1 MPTLAFET
9 LGRQRIAA
17 LMVVAGP
24 FFDTRRE
31 KLVALAVRHAV
42 PTMHHFR
49 QFIRRSI
56 RCACPA
62 HVERES

>member
-42 PTMHHFR
+42 PTMSC
-49 QFIRRSI
+49 Q
-56 RCACPA
+56 AP
-62 HVERES
+62 